1 MSSNPPTAK
10 GSVGKGGDPKL
21 PSPYSDTFTALEE
34 REDEPEDTHDPWA
47 EEEEVESWGERL
59 DIWRRKYF
67 PLPDE
72 VVYEFLGEDEYVV
85 HSDHPSF
92 RAFLE
97 QNIALVVLIPIIGPL
112 LVWLFIA
119 RRGGDIDLHW
129 GAVVGVF
136 LLLDVIVAFL
146 ALRRLGDRYTS
157 YVITNLRLI
166 KVTGIISRKLASIPW
181 TRMTGLGYRQ
191 KAVGRVLGYATI
203 FIESAN
209 EESGLREFS
218 DVNDPQTFHQ
228 RLLDMVSAKSG
239 QSNRLPPAPTV
250 GKRQGF
256 LAARK
261 ERKKAASS
269 EAGGSGKV
277 FPRRKATGPAG
288 GGGGSEATRAR
299 PKVRG
304 TVKGAGGSV
313 ASPKPSEPADSSSQ
327 TGPDEP
333 AHGAHELD
341 ESETGWPDEY
351 GEYGDIGPEPE
362 AGAGAVDREPSHD
375 EVLDEEGPAP
385 SGPAA
390 RSAHRSWLRWPGSEA
405 GVTPPVPSSPGKQ
418 KPEEGKESGTP
429 HRRRGPDQRAP
440 SRRPP
445 RTIVVPRS
453 HRPPGPD
460 QPRRGQRGRLDPRW
474 RGRVREV
481 QGYDES
487 QGPSQASETDTGE

>member
-1 MSSNPPTAK
+1 MSSNPPTTK

-34 REDEPEDTHDPWA
+34 REGEPEEPHDPWA
-47 EEEEVESWGERL
+47 DEEDVESWGERL

-191 KAVGRVLGYATI
+191 RAMGRVLGYATI

-239 QSNRLPPAPTV
+239 QSHRPPPAPTV

-277 FPRRKATGPAG
+277 FPRKKATASTSGV
-288 GGGGSEATRAR
+288 GGSDTTKGR

-304 TVKGAGGSV
+304 TVKGAGNAV
-313 ASPKPSEPADSSSQ
+313 ASTAEPADSSPPDQ
-327 TGPDEP
+327 PDEP
-333 AHGAHELD
+333 AREPQGFD
-341 ESETGWPDEY
+341 ESADTDWPDQ
-351 GEYGDIGPEPE
+351 YGDTSPD
-362 AGAGAVDREPSHD
+362 AGAVGGAVDREPPQD
-375 EVLDEEGPAP
+375 EVVEEEPP
-385 SGPAA
+385 EPLEPTA
-390 RSAHRSWLRWPGSEA
+390 RARRGWLRWPGSET
-405 GVTPPVPSSPGKQ
+405 GTTPPVPSAPGPQ
-418 KPEEGKESGTP
+418 EADTEPRQAP
-429 HRRRGPDQRAP
+429 APRRRGPDQRAP

-453 HRPPGPD
+453 QRPPGPG
-460 QPRRGQRGRLDPRW
+460 QPSQGQRGRLDPRW
-474 RGRVREV
+474 KGRVREV
-481 QGYDES
+481 KGYEEGQGQE
-487 QGPSQASETDTGE
+487 